1 MMDKITV
8 REAIVFLLHAS
19 VIWALCGASVG
30 IGMAVT
36 SEQNALIIHAIF
48 APVVSALVASIYFR
62 KFNYSTP
69 LQTAVLFVSF
79 VIFMDFFVVSLLI
92 LGNLEMFTSVLGTW
106 IPFALM
112 FASTYLTG
120 RFLRRPTVITN

>member
-1 MMDKITV
+1 MVKINARKGV
-8 REAIVFLLHAS
+8 ILLLHAF
-19 VIWALCGASVG
+19 VIWALCGGSVG

-48 APVVSALVASIYFR
+48 APVISAIVASIYFR
-62 KFNYSTP
+62 KFNYTTP

-79 VIFMDFFVVSLLI
+79 AIFMDFFVVSLLI
-92 LGNLEMFTSVLGTW
+92 LGNFEMFGSVLGTW

-112 FASTYLTG
+112 FTSTYLTG
-120 RFLRRPTVITN
+120 RSLTTHIASAS